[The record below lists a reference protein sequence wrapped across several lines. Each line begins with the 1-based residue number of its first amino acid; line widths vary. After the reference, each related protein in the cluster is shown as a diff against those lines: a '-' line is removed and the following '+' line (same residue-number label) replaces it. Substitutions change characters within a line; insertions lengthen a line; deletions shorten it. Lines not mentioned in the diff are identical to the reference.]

1 MADIKAIK
9 ELALYA
15 AKKQV
20 PVEFANKT
28 VADVNDALRAE
39 LKDLC
44 GTYNLYRRN
53 KLDLFEIMQE
63 SMDAVVPA
71 EVEQFVQTFAE
82 VKNYANGVKPS
93 FKIKKGK
100 HRAKK
105 FATRATASGVYET
118 FRLDADTIDVNT
130 FAIGDA
136 AYIDFERFLSGDEDW
151 ADYMEAL
158 MAGILHRIYVEIFDC
173 LIAQSTVE
181 NLQKYNMYEVDSNY
195 HQENFLA
202 LINKVNNYGK
212 AIVVACPEF
221 INEMGPDAIVPG
233 TSNCQGIYS
242 PADIEAI
249 ANIGRIRQIRGTTI
263 VEIPQSVVDERN
275 SKLVFNPAYAFILPS
290 AGEKVVKVAFE
301 GQTVVKDWENRDNS
315 MEIQAYKKMGT
326 AIVTYNNW
334 GIYKNSSLDSLDVL
348 VQPAEEK

>member
-39 LKDLC
+39 LKELC
-44 GTYNLYRRN
+44 GNYNLYRRN

-63 SMDAVVPA
+63 TMDEIVPAQVAAVVS
-71 EVEQFVQTFAE
+71 QFAE
-82 VKNYANGVKPS
+82 IKQYANGTKAQ

-100 HRAKK
+100 LRARK

-118 FRLDADTIDVNT
+118 FRLDTDVIDVNT
-130 FAIGDA
+130 FVIGDA

-158 MAGILHRIYVEIFDC
+158 MDGILHKIYEEIY
-173 LIAQSTVE
+173 AE
-181 NLQKYNMYEVDSNY
+181 
-195 HQENFLA
+195 
-202 LINKVNNYGK
+202 LINAANGLQVDTNRRGVIGGDTMASFDADDLLDMIKVVKAYGEPM
-212 AIVVACPEF
+212 IVATSDY
-221 INEMGPDAIVPG
+221 IAAMGESVIAG
-233 TSNCQGIYS
+233 T
-242 PADIEAI
+242 PADADKNDIREY
-249 ANIGRIRQIRGTTI
+249 GRLLKFRGI
-263 VEIPQSVVDERN
+263 PVVELPISYKDATNTEE
-275 SKLVFNPAYAFILPS
+275 VFGGTFAFIFPTN
-290 AGEKVVKVAFE
+290 GEKVVKVAFE
-301 GQTVVKDWENRDNS
+301 GQTIVEEWKNRDNS

-326 AIVTYNNW
+326 AIVTGNNW
-334 GIYKNSSLDSLDVL
+334 AMHSIKVNKD
-348 VQPAEEK
+348 

>member
-44 GTYNLYRRN
+44 GNYNLYRRN

-63 SMDAVVPA
+63 TMDAVVPA
-71 EVEQFVQTFAE
+71 QVMSVVSQFAE
-82 VKNYANGVKPS
+82 IKQYADGQKPQ
-93 FKIKKGK
+93 FKVKKGK
-100 HRAKK
+100 LRARK

-118 FRLDADTIDVNT
+118 FRLDTDVIDVNT
-130 FAIGDA
+130 FVIGDA

-158 MAGILHRIYVEIFDC
+158 MDGILHRIYKEIYRELTEGAALLGGMNKTDANDFVAQDLLDLIKIVKAYGDPVIVATSDYIADMGDAVVE
-173 LIAQSTVE
+173 S
-181 NLQKYNMYEVDSNY
+181 K
-195 HQENFLA
+195 A
-202 LINKVNNYGK
+202 LSDTDKEELRNYGRILK
-212 AIVVACPEF
+212 FRGVPVVELPVSYDDET
-221 INEMGPDAIVPG
+221 N
-233 TSNCQGIYS
+233 
-242 PADIEAI
+242 
-249 ANIGRIRQIRGTTI
+249 TT
-263 VEIPQSVVDERN
+263 E
-275 SKLVFNPAYAFILPS
+275 VFGGKFAFVLPS
-290 AGEKVVKVAFE
+290 AGEKIVKVAFE
-301 GQTVVKDWENRDNS
+301 GQTIVEEWKNRDNS

-326 AIVTYNNW
+326 AIVTGNNW
-334 GIYKNSSLDSLDVL
+334 GIITINK
-348 VQPAEEK
+348 